1 MVNREQLAQKIE
13 FLAGDKVADNRCG
26 ECGELW
32 DSEYHMSDECVNV
45 DEDMELK
52 ADLYRKYGSG

>member
-1 MVNREQLAQKIE
+1 MRTTKMVIIE
-13 FLAGDKVADNRCG
+13 EDNRCG

-52 ADLYRKYGSG
+52 ADLYRKYGS